1 MDFRCIFCMGLW
13 YGYKRVFL
21 RVVVWANNAD
31 IFIFSLECSH
41 FTLLHDC
48 NLSWQAFASSACQ
61 SVNSVFQTQRC
72 KPLSESLLFARRGC
86 RSRFGDSAES
96 RQNVQRA
103 GHWWFSGRILAS
115 HAGDPGSIPGQ
126 CIVLTILFH
135 PRLFTAWFCLL
146 HAPSPVMSWF
156 YPQGVRKGTII
167 RRQPWAEDNLRS
179 RGNWDCTEPQGCDG
193 AAFGVPPSHHLA
205 GQFLPFYLQVSSD
218 K

>member
-126 CIVLTILFH
+126 CIAPKYFSHFLLVLPSAQSGQNTTRFWPPGAGKGELKTSRWFWTEDCKEMMSTGALQSSELFGYMEQH
-135 PRLFTAWFCLL
+135 LVAGSAATTSLVGSYLSVCFCGPL
-146 HAPSPVMSWF
+146 
-156 YPQGVRKGTII
+156 I
-167 RRQPWAEDNLRS
+167 
-179 RGNWDCTEPQGCDG
+179 
-193 AAFGVPPSHHLA
+193 
-205 GQFLPFYLQVSSD
+205 
-218 K
+218 